1 MIRSLFRA
9 PIFSPLGFVRW
20 AIVTS
25 IPFVIAHLAGLRQ
38 YTSILSL
45 TIPEGTPGQLA
56 GFYLIA
62 YVAFTLIAPTL
73 LIAACVY
80 ALILR
85 SFASLRMTSSSTLSE
100 CLRQVSPDVLVHLR
114 R

>member
-1 MIRSLFRA
+1 MTRSLFRA

-20 AIVTS
+20 SIVTS
-25 IPFVIAHLAGLRQ
+25 IPFAIAQLAGWRQ

-45 TIPEGTPGQLA
+45 TIPEGTPGQLAAWYA

-73 LIAACVY
+73 LIAAGIY
-80 ALILR
+80 ALILTAFR
-85 SFASLRMTSSSTLSE
+85 AS
-100 CLRQVSPDVLVHLR
+100 SPGKP
-114 R
+114 